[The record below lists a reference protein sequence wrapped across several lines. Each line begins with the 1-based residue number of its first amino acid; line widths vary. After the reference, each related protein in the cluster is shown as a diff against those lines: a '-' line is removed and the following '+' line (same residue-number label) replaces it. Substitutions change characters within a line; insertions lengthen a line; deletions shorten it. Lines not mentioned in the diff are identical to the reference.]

1 MSHKIVDDNFNFAG
15 LLQQCLFFPRIEGN
29 LMKTFCCL
37 LTSLHVLYTTEL
49 ALPSVINRPVASAA
63 QELPGSLE
71 MQTHELHPR
80 FV

>member
-1 MSHKIVDDNFNFAG
+1 
-15 LLQQCLFFPRIEGN
+15 
-29 LMKTFCCL
+29 MKPLCCL
-37 LTSLHVLYTTEL
+37 LTSLHVLHTTEL

>member
-1 MSHKIVDDNFNFAG
+1 MLEQYWV
-15 LLQQCLFFPRIEGN
+15 FPVGSCWFQIEGN
-29 LMKTFCCL
+29 LMKSFCCL
-37 LTSLHVLYTTEL
+37 LTSLHVLHTTEL

-71 MQTHELHPR
+71 MQTHELHLR